1 MSRVKVSLKTLPV
14 EIDVDEEIKRV
25 IKEKDKEIARLT
37 ALVARRDQTIEDLN
51 NNARIVMEEKR
62 KLSAFSQ
69 EVNTFKSAVMAFF
82 DLMEWSNERA

>member
-37 ALVARRDQTIEDLN
+37 ALVARRDQTIEILT
-51 NNARIVMEEKR
+51 IM
-62 KLSAFSQ
+62 LG
-69 EVNTFKSAVMAFF
+69 
-82 DLMEWSNERA
+82 